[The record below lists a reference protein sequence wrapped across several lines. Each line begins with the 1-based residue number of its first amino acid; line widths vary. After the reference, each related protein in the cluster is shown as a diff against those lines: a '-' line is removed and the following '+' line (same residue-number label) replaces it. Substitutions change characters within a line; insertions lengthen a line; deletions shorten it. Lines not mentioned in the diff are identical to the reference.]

1 MTKLNIDEEK
11 GIVTGIDVDYSDAT
25 ERKINGF
32 QYNNSDVEGKSE
44 TIVGDAVVIATGHS
58 ARDVY
63 EELHNSGI
71 KLEPKGF
78 AVGYRI
84 EHPQKNL
91 NKIQYGNEWGRYAF
105 AGKIKTDAANNDY
118 FPVRDIDPTHEGRL
132 PVSSYSLA
140 TDKAFDGVKHRSV
153 YSFCMCPGGQVVPAS
168 TEPNEVC
175 VNGMSFSKRD
185 SLWGNSALVVNV
197 DVDDPVLDELKTEHG
212 VLAGI
217 AFQRGLER
225 RAAEMG
231 GGNFT
236 VPVQRLTDFIKYRP
250 STSAPSSSYRLGVKP
265 SACHELLPYAM
276 VEALR
281 DAVLN
286 HFEKKMKGFI
296 CDDALLH
303 GVETRTS
310 SPVRICRDPDTMQA
324 IGVKKLFPS
333 GEGAGFAGGI
343 VSAACDGVHVGD
355 AILEDL
361 NITNKTE
368 HITEWSKARKK
379 TVGFDY

>member
-1 MTKLNIDEEK
+1 M
-11 GIVTGIDVDYSDAT
+11 
-25 ERKINGF
+25 
-32 QYNNSDVEGKSE
+32 
-44 TIVGDAVVIATGHS
+44 
-58 ARDVY
+58 
-63 EELHNSGI
+63 
-71 KLEPKGF
+71 
-78 AVGYRI
+78 
-84 EHPQKNL
+84 
-91 NKIQYGNEWGRYAF
+91 
-105 AGKIKTDAANNDY
+105 
-118 FPVRDIDPTHEGRL
+118 
-132 PVSSYSLA
+132 
-140 TDKAFDGVKHRSV
+140 
-153 YSFCMCPGGQVVPAS
+153 
-168 TEPNEVC
+168 
-175 VNGMSFSKRD
+175 
-185 SLWGNSALVVNV
+185 
-197 DVDDPVLDELKTEHG
+197 
-212 VLAGI
+212 
-217 AFQRGLER
+217 
-225 RAAEMG
+225 
-231 GGNFT
+231 GNFT

-281 DAVLN
+281 YAVLN
-286 HFEKKMKGFI
+286 
-296 CDDALLH
+296 

-333 GEGAGFAGGI
+333 GECAGFAGGI